1 MAAETVESPMIKS
14 LRMSPILAGVLLT
27 CLCGAALT
35 PALDAA
41 DFLFSWEASADP
53 AVSAYGIYQRS
64 AGSAYSKIDEVRVAD
79 LNDPA
84 RPSYRVTGLED
95 GSTYWFAATSISSP
109 HDESDLHD
117 QTCIT
122 VNGQVVDCTDD
133 DDDNNGTTVI
143 VSCFISA
150 ARGRL
155 SQKAT
160 GR

>member
-1 MAAETVESPMIKS
+1 MIKS
-14 LRMSPILAGVLLT
+14 LRMTPIRAGVLLA

-35 PALDAA
+35 PALEAA

-53 AVSAYGIYQRS
+53 VVNAYGIYQRR
-64 AGSAYSKIDEVRVAD
+64 AGSAYTKIDEVRVAD
-79 LNDPA
+79 LDDPA

-95 GSTYWFAATSISSP
+95 GSTYWFAATSISNS

-122 VNGQVVDCTDD
+122 VNGQAVDCTDD
-133 DDDNNGTTVI
+133 DDESGTTVI

>member
-1 MAAETVESPMIKS
+1 MIKS
-14 LRMSPILAGVLLT
+14 LRMTPILAGVLLT

-79 LNDPA
+79 LDDPA

-95 GSTYWFAATSISSP
+95 GSTYWFAATSISSS

-133 DDDNNGTTVI
+133 DDNNGTTVI
-143 VSCFISA
+143 VSCFINA

>member
-1 MAAETVESPMIKS
+1 
-14 LRMSPILAGVLLT
+14 MSPIRVGVLLA

-35 PALDAA
+35 PALEAA

-53 AVSAYGIYQRS
+53 AVNAYGIYQRR
-64 AGSAYSKIDEVRVAD
+64 AGSAYAKIDEVRVAD
-79 LNDPA
+79 LDDPA

-95 GSTYWFAATSISSP
+95 GNTYWFAATSISNS

-122 VNGQVVDCTDD
+122 VNGLAVDCTDGD
-133 DDDNNGTTVI
+133 QDNNGTTVI

-155 SQKAT
+155 SPKAT